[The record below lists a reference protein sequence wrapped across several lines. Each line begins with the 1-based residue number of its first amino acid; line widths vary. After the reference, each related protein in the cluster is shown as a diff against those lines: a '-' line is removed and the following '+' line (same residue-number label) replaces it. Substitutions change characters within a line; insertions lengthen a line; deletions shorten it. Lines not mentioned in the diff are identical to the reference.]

1 MQEMENFKALSFMI
15 IGYDTAQ
22 QFLFDQ
28 IMKIMATQRIKSAFA
43 IIMPSRIWLTLISW
57 KSEHSLKLLS
67 LDQQPTCSSQFPPK
81 GEDIKNQMSVA
92 RQTGGILV
100 S

>member
-1 MQEMENFKALSFMI
+1 MFMKGITRSTYDAKDGKFQSTIIYDSII

-43 IIMPSRIWLTLISW
+43 IIMPSRI
-57 KSEHSLKLLS
+57 
-67 LDQQPTCSSQFPPK
+67 
-81 GEDIKNQMSVA
+81 
-92 RQTGGILV
+92 
-100 S
+100 